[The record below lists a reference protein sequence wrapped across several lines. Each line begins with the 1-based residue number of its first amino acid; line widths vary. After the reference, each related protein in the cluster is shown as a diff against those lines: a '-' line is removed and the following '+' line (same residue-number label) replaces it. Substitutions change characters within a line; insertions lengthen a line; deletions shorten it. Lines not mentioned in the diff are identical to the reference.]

1 MINYS
6 KCLYQFG
13 EFTIDTQEQ
22 LLHYNGEI
30 VPMSPKVFDLLYIFV
45 THYGVLLDKETLMTM
60 MWADSFVEESNLS
73 YTISILR
80 KVLSEHDASHKYIET
95 FPRRGYRF
103 VVEVKKIEEPES
115 EQEQVA
121 AAEQSLTVEKNEAR
135 QLARKLPAPFFSR
148 YWKAGLA
155 IAGLAI
161 LGSGVWL
168 GAARKTNLSAMA
180 QSNSLSTASHE
191 VSAVRSIAVLPFK
204 KLTSNADDEYLGVG
218 IADTLINRL
227 SSLRQMQVRPISAVL
242 AYADPK
248 QDVLAAGREQR
259 VDAVIEGNVQHAG
272 KQLRVSVRMLRVSDG
287 MLLWAENYDFAWQ
300 DIFTTQDAIADH
312 VVKTLALKLN
322 GTEQAGLRKKPL
334 TKNPEALQSY
344 LKARFIFNKHESQ
357 KFTAALA
364 LFQDAI
370 DRDPEFAWAYEGF
383 AVTYLALGYEGFLP
397 PEEAYEKAKAAV
409 SKAIAIDP
417 DFAAAYAL
425 LGFMESDINNSEK
438 YCQRALDL
446 DANNYEAHLNWGITL
461 LAKGNFSEG
470 EKQIRIC
477 LELNPL
483 SLEAQTLL
491 AVTFYYSHQFEKAIV
506 QTDYVQE
513 IESAYSVAHIVKG
526 DALVQLGKYQAA
538 IAEYKF
544 AFQLTP
550 ETQNQDDQVAA
561 VLALSGHRDEA
572 LKTLAFLKAE
582 AKKSYVPAFNLARI
596 CIALGDK
603 EQALAYL
610 QKADEEHAGEMKF
623 IKVDPRF
630 ASLHNEPQFQAILR
644 GMNLVP

>member
-22 LLHYNGEI
+22 LLHYKGEI

-115 EQEQVA
+115 VQEQVA
-121 AAEQSLTVEKNEAR
+121 AAEQGLTVEKNEAL
-135 QLARKLPAPFFSR
+135 QIARKLPALFFNR

-168 GAARKTNLSAMA
+168 GAARKTNLSAVA
-180 QSNSLSTASHE
+180 QRNSLSTASHE
-191 VSAVRSIAVLPFK
+191 VSAVKSIAVLPFK
-204 KLTSNADDEYLGVG
+204 KLTPNADDEYLGVG

-227 SSLRQMQVRPISAVL
+227 SNLRQMQVRPISAVL
-242 AYADPK
+242 AYADPQ
-248 QDVLAAGREQR
+248 QDALAAGREQR

-312 VVKTLALKLN
+312 VVKTLALKQNLN
-322 GTEQAGLRKKPL
+322 EEASLSRPL
-334 TKNPEALQSY
+334 TKNPEALQAY
-344 LKARFIFNKHESQ
+344 LKARFIYNQHDLPRFGV
-357 KFTAALA
+357 ALTF
-364 LFQDAI
+364 FQEAI
-370 DRDPEFAWAYEGF
+370 RQDDGF
-383 AVTYLALGYEGFLP
+383 AEAYKGLAATYLGQ
-397 PEEAYEKAKAAV
+397 AYSGNSDPQKTWEKAKAAAL
-409 SKAIAIDP
+409 KALQLQPEMAPAYAVLSFLEHDMQQSEVYCRRALEIDP
-417 DFAAAYAL
+417 
-425 LGFMESDINNSEK
+425 
-438 YCQRALDL
+438 
-446 DANNYEAHLNWGITL
+446 NNYEAHLNSGINA
-461 LAKGNFSEG
+461 LAQ
-470 EKQIRIC
+470 EKFQVAEAEIQKS
-477 LELNPL
+477 LDLNPL
-483 SLEAQTLL
+483 SLEALNMV
-491 AVTFYYSHQFEKAIV
+491 AVTLFYSHQYEKAFA
-506 QTDYVQE
+506 QCRRMLELDPH
-513 IESAYSVAHIVKG
+513 SATAHIVSG
-526 DALVQLGKYQAA
+526 DALAQLGKYQEA
-538 IAEYKF
+538 IEEYKL

-561 VLALSGHRDEA
+561 ALAMSGQRDEA
-572 LKTLAFLKAE
+572 LKTLAWLKAE
-582 AKKSYVPAFNLARI
+582 AKKSYVPSFNLARI

-603 EQALAYL
+603 EQALVYL
-610 QKADEEHAGEMKF
+610 KKADEEHAGEMKF

-630 ASLHNEPQFQAILR
+630 ASLHDEPQFQAILR